1 MAAWSD
7 LINDR
12 ILGPLTCRLHLQERF
27 LVFCVSL
34 GGCLEG
40 YDLREGSTETTEIG
54 Y

>member
-12 ILGPLTCRLHLQERF
+12 IVRRLICPLHLQERF

-34 GGCLEG
+34 GGYLEG
-40 YDLREGSTETTEIG
+40 YDLREGSTKTTEIG
-54 Y
+54 N